1 MSMRH
6 PIFAVVATSMLL
18 LAACGFHL
26 RQSAQLPAGMQRVH
40 LDING
45 NSDFERELARAIE
58 VSGSTVVDQSGADV
72 AELRVPV
79 ARFRTDVLTTT
90 GYSRVG
96 EYAVRYHVE
105 FDATDAD
112 GHVIVARQSVDMSRE
127 FTYDARQTIG
137 TETQTEEIRRSLITD
152 MVQSILFRLQAAAEH
167 PAAAKAGGNSD

>member
-1 MSMRH
+1 MSLRQ
-6 PIFAVVATSMLL
+6 PILATLALGTLL
-18 LAACGFHL
+18 LAGCGFHL

-40 LDING
+40 LDVDG
-45 NSDFERELARAIE
+45 GGDLQRSLARAIT
-58 VSGSTVVDQSGADV
+58 VAGSTVEEHSGPGI

-112 GHVIVARQSVDMSRE
+112 GKTLVARQGVDMSRE

-137 TETQTEEIRRSLITD
+137 SDTQDEEIRRSLVDD

-167 PAAAKAGGNSD
+167 PAANAAGAP